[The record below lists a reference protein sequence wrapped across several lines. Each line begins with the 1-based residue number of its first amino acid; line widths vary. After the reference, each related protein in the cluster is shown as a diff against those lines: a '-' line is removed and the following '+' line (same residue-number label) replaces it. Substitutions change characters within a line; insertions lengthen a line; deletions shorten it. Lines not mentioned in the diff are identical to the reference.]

1 MLVPCHSLNPLKPER
16 DYKLDLSIRDHR
28 VVAEM
33 LVHLAVRGVAAPA
46 PKGRAY
52 VGYDR
57 AQVVEPGENWED
69 ETYND
74 IQGWEL
80 PATWATT
87 VPSEGNLYC
96 TCVHVACTKVQ
107 YAAPL
112 QTLTRCPPAPRT
124 GLLLLAVCCCA
135 RYTSFGPG
143 CRPNWPERR
152 QLCSFVLPDF
162 PEHVQQEAEDDFN
175 ALIAELKKKGK
186 A

>member
-33 LVHLAVRGVAAPA
+33 LVHLAVRGGAVPT
-46 PKGRAY
+46 PQGRAHARF
-52 VGYDR
+52 DR

-96 TCVHVACTKVQ
+96 TCVHVACCAKVR
-107 YAAPL
+107 YAARHQRFSPR
-112 QTLTRCPPAPRT
+112 QSSPAR
-124 GLLLLAVCCCA
+124 LAAACCCCCA